1 MIAVQFVEHIR
12 ILIFALLI
20 FSVIFLIAYTLEMTR
35 LWIASLAILVILSG
49 AIAVLARW
57 SGYGIEE
64 SE

>member
-1 MIAVQFVEHIR
+1 MQFVEHIR

-20 FSVIFLIAYTLEMTR
+20 FSAVFLIAYTLEMTR
-35 LWIASLAILVILSG
+35 LWIASLAVIAILAG

>member
-1 MIAVQFVEHIR
+1 MQFVEHVR

-20 FSVIFLIAYTLEMTR
+20 FSAVFLIAYTLEMTR
-35 LWIASLAILVILSG
+35 LWIASLSVIAILAG

-57 SGYGIEE
+57 SGYGVEE